1 MKNPKYFNNKIIFL
15 LVLLNGLFFR
25 PSHSLSQEFSSCFII
40 YSNGRV
46 VDLNS
51 TAICPVDKKRKNKS
65 SINSESNIC
74 KKIDQNLEKEYCRI
88 ALNTVNEEELARAVE
103 VSVSTDSINYSDIC
117 QKKVAVELKEPSK
130 IHFLG
135 KVKPHQIF
143 SGVYVISG
151 RVYSQNLN
159 NDLNRH
165 SYVCVFSN
173 SPEPQQL
180 NKVSVK
186 PLLLK

>member
-1 MKNPKYFNNKIIFL
+1 MKTFKYLNNKMFFF

-25 PSHSLSQEFSSCFII
+25 PSHSLSQEFSSCFMID
-40 YSNGRV
+40 SHGRV

-51 TAICPVDKKRKNKS
+51 TAICPLDKKTKNQS
-65 SINSESNIC
+65 SIC
-74 KKIDQNLEKEYCRI
+74 QKIDQNLEKEYCRL
-88 ALNTVNEEELARAVE
+88 ALNTVNAEELARAVE

-135 KVKPHQIF
+135 KIKPQQIF
-143 SGVYVISG
+143 SGVYVITG

-159 NDLNRH
+159 NDLDRH

-173 SPEPQQL
+173 TPEHKKL
-180 NKVSVK
+180 DKVSIE
-186 PLLLK
+186 PLSLN